1 MKIGKM
7 LILPSNCTGSQR
19 FLKQNY
25 MNSMSIVNRYGKP
38 DLFITMT
45 CNPNLKEISE
55 NLEHCETA
63 IDQPDIV
70 VKVFHQ
76 KVQEFKELVIK
87 RRVLRKCITYTYV
100 IEFQKRGLSHMHLLL
115 FLDKN
120 DKMNTSEKVDELIS
134 AEIPNE
140 DIYPHLYDVVKQSMI
155 HGPCGEQ
162 NMGSSSMNKNTQK

>member
-7 LILPSNCTGSQR
+7 LILPSNFTGCQR
-19 FLKQNY
+19 FLKQDY

-45 CNPNLKEISE
+45 CNPNFKEISE
-55 NLEHCETA
+55 NLEHYETA
-63 IDQPDIV
+63 IDRPDIV

-76 KVQEFKELVIK
+76 KAQEFKELVIK
-87 RRVLRKCITYTYV
+87 RGVLRKCIAYNYV
-100 IEFQKRGLSHMHLLL
+100 IEFQKRELPHIHLLL

-120 DKMNTSEKVDELIS
+120 DKIYTLEKDDELIR

-140 DIYPHLYDVVKQSMI
+140 DIYPHLYDVVKQFMI

-162 NMGSSSMNKNTQK
+162 NMCSSCMNKNTQK

>member
-1 MKIGKM
+1 MEIGKM
-7 LILPSNCTGSQR
+7 LILPSNFTGRQR

-25 MNSMSIVNRYGKP
+25 MNSMSIVNWYGKP

-55 NLEHCETA
+55 NLEQYETA
-63 IDQPDIV
+63 IDRPHIV

-76 KVQEFKELVIK
+76 KVQEFKELVTK
-87 RRVLRKCITYTYV
+87 RGVLRKCIAYTYV
-100 IEFQKRGLSHMHLLL
+100 IEFQTRGLPHMHFLL

-120 DKMNTSEKVDELIS
+120 DKINTSEKVDELIS

-140 DIYPHLYDVVKQSMI
+140 DIYPHLYDVLRQFMI
-155 HGPCGEQ
+155 HEPCGEQ
-162 NMGSSSMNKNTQK
+162 HMGSSCMNKNTQI

>member
-7 LILPSNCTGSQR
+7 LILPSKFTGSQR

-55 NLEHCETA
+55 NLEHYETA
-63 IDQPDIV
+63 IDRPDIV

-87 RRVLRKCITYTYV
+87 RGVLRKCIAYTYV
-100 IEFQKRGLSHMHLLL
+100 IEFQKRGLPHMHLLL

-120 DKMNTSEKVDELIS
+120 DKINTSEKVDELIS

-140 DIYPHLYDVVKQSMI
+140 DIYPHLYDVVKQFMI

-162 NMGSSSMNKNTQK
+162 NMGSSCMNKNTQK

>member
-7 LILPSNCTGSQR
+7 VILPSNFTGSQR

-25 MNSMSIVNRYGKP
+25 MNSMSIVNWYRKP

-55 NLEHCETA
+55 NLEHYETA
-63 IDQPDIV
+63 IDRPDII

-87 RRVLRKCITYTYV
+87 LGVLRKCIAYTYV
-100 IEFQKRGLSHMHLLL
+100 IEFQKRGLPRMHLLL
-115 FLDKN
+115 FLYKN
-120 DKMNTSEKVDELIS
+120 DKINTSEKVDELIVRKFQMKTF
-134 AEIPNE
+134 IH
-140 DIYPHLYDVVKQSMI
+140 IYMTL
-155 HGPCGEQ
+155 
-162 NMGSSSMNKNTQK
+162 